1 MTKSEIA
8 LQLAL
13 SVINSGKS
21 VTSIS
26 ADAEENGKAFAEFY
40 NAIYANLDVQE
51 G

>member
-21 VTSIS
+21 IASIS
-26 ADAEENGKAFAEFY
+26 TDAKENGKVFAEFY
-40 NAIYANLDVQE
+40 NAIYAYLDVQE